1 MVMGGR
7 EDIQVLDNFQL
18 LEGMAGILAFQR
30 FYFS

>member
-1 MVMGGR
+1 MVVIGR
-7 EDIQVLDNFQL
+7 EDVQVPDNFQL